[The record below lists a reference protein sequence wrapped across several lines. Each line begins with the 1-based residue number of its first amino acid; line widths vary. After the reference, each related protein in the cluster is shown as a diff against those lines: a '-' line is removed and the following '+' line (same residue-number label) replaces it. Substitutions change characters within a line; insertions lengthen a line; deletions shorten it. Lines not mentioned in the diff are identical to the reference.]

1 MAENSDARDSLDRAK
16 KILSEP
22 SNVQI
27 LDQKTQLSKTRFRQK
42 ESARDGLLS
51 GSRTRADSSSMRP
64 LLMTDSTSN
73 QATDEKESSHQ
84 LVRRFTEDLDN
95 DRILIELKR
104 A

>member
-1 MAENSDARDSLDRAK
+1 
-16 KILSEP
+16 
-22 SNVQI
+22 
-27 LDQKTQLSKTRFRQK
+27 
-42 ESARDGLLS
+42 
-51 GSRTRADSSSMRP
+51 MRP

-73 QATDEKESSHQ
+73 QATDEKEISHQ

>member
-1 MAENSDARDSLDRAK
+1 
-16 KILSEP
+16 
-22 SNVQI
+22 
-27 LDQKTQLSKTRFRQK
+27 
-42 ESARDGLLS
+42 
-51 GSRTRADSSSMRP
+51 MRP